1 MYIYVAARL
10 NRYVEWYGNGMGMV
24 WGGMG
29 WYGDGMGLV
38 WGYLGWYGNGMG
50 MVWGWYRDGIGMV

>member
-1 MYIYVAARL
+1 MGMVW
-10 NRYVEWYGNGMGMV
+10 EWYGN
-24 WGGMG
+24 GMG